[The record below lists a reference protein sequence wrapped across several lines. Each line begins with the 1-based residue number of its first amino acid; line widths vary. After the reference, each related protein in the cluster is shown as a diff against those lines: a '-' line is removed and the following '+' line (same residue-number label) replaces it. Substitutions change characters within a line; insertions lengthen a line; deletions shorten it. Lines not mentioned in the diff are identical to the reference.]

1 MQLTDFKNM
10 VIPYKDKL
18 YRLAYR
24 MVGDTMEAEDVVQ
37 EALIKIWKKKER
49 LAEIENKEA
58 WCMAVTRNLAIDK
71 IRARKKKTVSIDTVY
86 HVQDKNLDPYATL
99 KSKDAMQRIRSIMDK
114 LPDNLKVVLQLR
126 EIEGYSYKEISSI
139 AGFTVDQVKVY
150 IYRARQ
156 TMKEQLIGLDI

>member
-49 LAEIENKEA
+49 LAEIDNKEA

-71 IRARKKKTVSIDTVY
+71 IRARKKKMVSIDTVY
-86 HVQDKNLDPYATL
+86 HVQDNNLDPYATL
-99 KSKDAMQRIRSIMDK
+99 KSKDAMERIRSIMDK

>member
-37 EALIKIWKKKER
+37 EALIKIWKKRER
-49 LAEIENKEA
+49 LEEIDNKEA

-71 IRARKKKTVSIDTVY
+71 IRARKKSTVSIDTVY
-86 HVQDKNLDPYATL
+86 HVKDNNMDPYHSL
-99 KSKDAMQRIRSIMDK
+99 KSKDAMAKIKEIMNK
-114 LPDNLKVVLQLR
+114 LPDNLKLVLQLR
-126 EIEGYSYKEISSI
+126 EIEGYSYKEIGEI
-139 AGFTVDQVKVY
+139 AGFTIDQVKVY

-156 TMKEQLIGLDI
+156 SMKEQLVGLDL